1 MKTITLVAH
10 RRPEYLKEVIESL
23 RVNNTR
29 GWSLVAVLD
38 YDVGNA
44 WKSDNWNGQCRA
56 LLENIGFMPTA
67 IRFIRGIG
75 GSDEGTYQPLGINKA
90 NKCAYDIAFE
100 FGSTIN
106 LALEDD
112 TPLAP
117 DCLDMVNWFESRPE
131 QFMNCFDLT
140 AKGADQSAR
149 IKTVN
154 TFCPWGWVFK
164 REGYEKLIA
173 PNWMMNPKGWDVTLN
188 ELFQRENVPVLQ
200 PEVSRMRNI
209 GRVGQHY
216 DEAYYDKVFTNTM
229 WSDGSKRGYQVE

>member
-10 RRPEYLKEVIESL
+10 RRPEYLAEVIESL
-23 RVNNTR
+23 RANDTR
-29 GWSLVAVLD
+29 GWSLVAVQD
-38 YDVGNA
+38 FDAEAQQWDADV
-44 WKSDNWNGQCRA
+44 SDLLQCIDFIPH
-56 LLENIGFMPTA
+56 LLVRTIA
-67 IRFIRGIG
+67 A
-75 GSDEGTYQPLGINKA
+75 GSKAFGINRS
-90 NKCAYDIAFE
+90 NRVAYDKAIE
-100 FGSTIN
+100 FGSTLN

-112 TPLAP
+112 TPLTP

-140 AKGADQSAR
+140 AIREQSAR

-164 REGYEKLIA
+164 RDGYEKLIA
-173 PNWMMNPKGWDVTLN
+173 PNWMKNPKGWDITLN

-216 DEAYYDKVFTNTM
+216 DESYYDKVFTNTM
-229 WSDGSKRGYQVE
+229 WSDGSKLDYDVK